1 MLKGDNT
8 HSFGTKI
15 DGGTAGIKVTL
26 GHENAL
32 GTGEHVKEGRA
43 AVETSGTTTL
53 KVSSGITANL
63 PGTIGNSG
71 ALTMQGSFNADN
83 IEAYAGTV
91 GELYLDADNKE
102 GTDGF
107 KRTGDGSGNY
117 YQIVENSQGATL
129 TVADGTTVQ
138 KGTDQLQ
145 LFTDGIASKVD
156 YGTYY
161 MISGA
166 DASSGDI
173 LDASGVDTVVDM
185 AETAGTLTVDES
197 IEVNSKGGTVKLQ
210 EGAAGPVTVSGSLAD
225 TMVESAGGTISA
237 DITGTSSVEVTGD
250 TTLSG
255 TNSYSGDT
263 IIDGVELKL
272 ELGSSVGTG
281 AVELKNHGMFDMGGN
296 ALSNFIKVTGCTLRG
311 AGSYAGDME
320 VHDELELADATTA
333 NKVTLVG
340 AGSLTGSNLTVNELD
355 VQTDGDASVGGSLTL
370 DGATTLALNGDYAVG
385 TKLLSSTGTLTMGDV
400 TLEYADT
407 TEELEQQ
414 GNSLVLV
421 SKFKQDKAAAAVQ
434 GNWGIATASRAF
446 VNAVRGQRTNTGC
459 IANGRGTAWA
469 AVLGAFHDLAGSDI
483 NVKGAAMGVDWKLSG
498 RHTLGAAIGYTDGE
512 VSPKGLSKLDQEGT
526 YLAVYGEHGLKKL
539 SDTTCLSLD
548 WVLAYGQTESD
559 WNGMS
564 WDQDSLQ
571 LNARLNW
578 NKKLSERLCMSVFGG
593 LEYFTSDSATVG
605 NMNTGDIQ
613 NLRAELGVG
622 ARYVACG
629 APEDEKKMGP
639 TCQRLVLHG
648 ELRYMNDIS
657 RSNPEVTMAGLR
669 GEGENPGRS
678 GVGLEAGATY
688 RINDRWSTSA
698 NYSFNALQDSREH
711 RVNVGASYT
720 F

>member
-1 MLKGDNT
+1 
-8 HSFGTKI
+8 
-15 DGGTAGIKVTL
+15 
-26 GHENAL
+26 
-32 GTGEHVKEGRA
+32 
-43 AVETSGTTTL
+43 
-53 KVSSGITANL
+53 
-63 PGTIGNSG
+63 
-71 ALTMQGSFNADN
+71 
-83 IEAYAGTV
+83 
-91 GELYLDADNKE
+91 
-102 GTDGF
+102 
-107 KRTGDGSGNY
+107 
-117 YQIVENSQGATL
+117 
-129 TVADGTTVQ
+129 
-138 KGTDQLQ
+138 
-145 LFTDGIASKVD
+145 
-156 YGTYY
+156 
-161 MISGA
+161 
-166 DASSGDI
+166 
-173 LDASGVDTVVDM
+173 
-185 AETAGTLTVDES
+185 
-197 IEVNSKGGTVKLQ
+197 
-210 EGAAGPVTVSGSLAD
+210 
-225 TMVESAGGTISA
+225 
-237 DITGTSSVEVTGD
+237 
-250 TTLSG
+250 
-255 TNSYSGDT
+255 
-263 IIDGVELKL
+263 
-272 ELGSSVGTG
+272 
-281 AVELKNHGMFDMGGN
+281 MFDMGGN

-340 AGSLTGSNLTVNELD
+340 AGSLTGSDLTVNELD